1 MDVPTLACF
10 DLPCLVDLAP
20 GVADESLDR
29 ALRRL
34 GLDATSPVHEAALAA
49 GLRWPGREARAVL
62 GEVFGS
68 SVWADAAAAAYDE
81 AFGTCAIRRGVSVA
95 PAACDVVSALRDA
108 GAAICLTTEFS
119 SATREAIL
127 DVLDWSDLVA
137 MLLSEALFEGA
148 DQTNLVELAA
158 WRLGVLVRDTAVVSG
173 TCSGVQAGRSAGA
186 GWVVGVLG
194 RGAQA
199 SALLAAGASSVA
211 WLPELVPA
219 ALTGHL
225 LPA

>member
-1 MDVPTLACF
+1 MDVPDLACF
-10 DLPCLVDLAP
+10 DLPCLVSLAP
-20 GVADESLDR
+20 DVHDEALDR

-34 GLDATSPVHEAALAA
+34 GLDATSPLHAAALSA

-62 GEVFGS
+62 GQVFGS
-68 SVWADAAAAAYDE
+68 SVWADAAAAAYDD
-81 AFGTCAIRRGVSVA
+81 AFGACAVRRGVTVA
-95 PAACDVVSALRDA
+95 PAARDVVAALRAA

-119 SATREAIL
+119 AATREAIL

-137 MLLSEALFEGA
+137 MLLSETSYDGP
-148 DQTNLVELAA
+148 DQSNLVEVAA
-158 WRLGVLVRDTAVVSG
+158 WRLGVSVRDTAVVAG
-173 TCSGVQAGRSAGA
+173 TCSGVAAGSAAGA

-194 RGAQA
+194 SGTAA
-199 SALLAAGASSVA
+199 SDLLAAGASSVA
-211 WLPELVPA
+211 RLAELVPA